1 MKRIL
6 LLSFLL
12 VVTPLFTR
20 AEEPASAPASYDA
33 LVMLHVDGLD
43 DAKLARLSAII
54 GREESL
60 TLEYSCVWGDGLV
73 LHVEDISF
81 SEKAHVI
88 TYLQRYLR
96 EAGISTGVEFLYVHV
111 EAQGPGKC

>member
-1 MKRIL
+1 MDRIL

-12 VVTPLFTR
+12 VCTPLFTR
-20 AEEPASAPASYDA
+20 SAGPASVPATYDA

-54 GREESL
+54 GREETL

-73 LHVEDISF
+73 LHVEGISF
-81 SEKAHVI
+81 SEKADVI
-88 TYLQRYLR
+88 TYVKRYLS
-96 EAGISTGVEFLYVHV
+96 EAGLTTGVEFLHVHV